1 MDFGKAESLDQVDF
15 SLPPDHKKTQGVLQQ
30 FKTKTAKPQVF
41 VGCAKWGRKE
51 WVGRIYPEGT
61 KDKEFLQN
69 YVDHFNAIELNAT
82 HYRLQKSEVIQG
94 WKEKAKPGFHF
105 CPKFHQ
111 KITHIHRLKE
121 AEDWTDAFLNSVG
134 GLGENL
140 GVCFLQLPPNY
151 TAKYLDRLQ
160 GYLEHLPKEI
170 PVSVELRHPGWFE
183 DPVVFDETFDM
194 LEGQGIGA
202 VITDT
207 AGRRDCVHQRLTSP
221 YAFIRFVGNNLDPT
235 DYRRMDEWVARIKV
249 WFEQGLQR
257 VYFFM
262 HQPDELNSPEAA
274 AYVINKFENTLG
286 IEIPKPQFIS

>member
-1 MDFGKAESLDQVDF
+1 MLQRFKA
-15 SLPPDHKKTQGVLQQ
+15 KTV
-30 FKTKTAKPQVF
+30 KPQVF

-140 GVCFLQLPPNY
+140 GVCFLQLPPQLHCQIPRSSSGVFGILAQGNSCFGGI
-151 TAKYLDRLQ
+151 TASR
-160 GYLEHLPKEI
+160 
-170 PVSVELRHPGWFE
+170 
-183 DPVVFDETFDM
+183 VVRRFD
-194 LEGQGIGA
+194 GI
-202 VITDT
+202 
-207 AGRRDCVHQRLTSP
+207 
-221 YAFIRFVGNNLDPT
+221 
-235 DYRRMDEWVARIKV
+235 
-249 WFEQGLQR
+249 
-257 VYFFM
+257 
-262 HQPDELNSPEAA
+262 
-274 AYVINKFENTLG
+274 
-286 IEIPKPQFIS
+286 